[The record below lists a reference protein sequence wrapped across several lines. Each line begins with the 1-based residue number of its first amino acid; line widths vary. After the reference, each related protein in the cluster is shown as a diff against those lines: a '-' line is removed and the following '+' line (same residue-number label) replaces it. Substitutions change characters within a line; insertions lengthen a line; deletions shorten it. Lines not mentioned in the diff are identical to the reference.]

1 MQNDLSSVKLV
12 SRCHINWF
20 LSVRKKKSKNIHFV
34 LYFNNWFPF
43 LFSSWKKRILFVLQ
57 NRKPLLD
64 DLLLKNPNRLFNQTI
79 FSMRYNLF
87 TANLNG
93 IGEFICQNIYIIL
106 LFNLFSIW
114 WNLRLLSDFYW
125 FDNLNGI
132 NFMCKSICS
141 PAIDTS
147 KYGEHRM
154 NTCGPF

>member
-12 SRCHINWF
+12 SKGHINWF

-79 FSMRYNLF
+79 FSMRHNLF